1 MDWLLYILAMTME
14 LNKKLK
20 NFIENSG
27 QDLNE
32 CLLYL
37 FSIKYGLKYRVSEET
52 FQFLEKSK
60 IIELDFTTNS
70 IILLMGLYEGEIVNL
85 PEIDLTVEQDIRD
98 RVDEYRSL
106 FKNVRS
112 GSIGVKAKVIQLLI
126 QFCKLNNKTF
136 DEVLEATKVYMSYTD
151 FHLISNADNF
161 ISKLDKDGNE
171 ISLLK
176 MAIEEQDMSSDT
188 DVRTYKVI

>member
-1 MDWLLYILAMTME
+1 ME

-136 DEVLEATKVYMSYTD
+136 DEVLEATKVSMSYTD
-151 FHLISNADNF
+151 FHFISNPDNF
-161 ISKLDKDGNE
+161 LFTLDKDGNE